1 MSTPTHGELAQRLE
15 GVNIYLVGMMGA
27 GKSAAGRPLA
37 EALGYRFLDADTAL
51 EQVVGR
57 TIPEIFASDGE
68 EGFRALETAVL
79 GQITGWHSLV
89 VATGGGVVTRPEN
102 WGHLRQGLV
111 VWLDAPADLLLER
124 LSNDPTP
131 RPLMQAPDPE
141 ARLQALLDQRRPLY
155 GQADL
160 RVLQTG
166 EAPDQVAANVLE
178 AIPSVLKRK
187 EAPPEQPVL
196 LQDADGHITSSLN

>member
-51 EQVVGR
+51 EQVAGR
-57 TIPEIFASDGE
+57 TIPEIFSSDGE

-124 LSNDPTP
+124 LSNDPTL
-131 RPLMQAPDPE
+131 RPLMQAADRE

-155 GQADL
+155 AQADL

-166 EAPDQVAANVLE
+166 EAPDQVAARVLD
-178 AIPSVLKRK
+178 AIPSVLKQK

-196 LQDADGHITSSLN
+196 LQNADGHITSSLN

>member
-1 MSTPTHGELAQRLE
+1 M
-15 GVNIYLVGMMGA
+15 
-27 GKSAAGRPLA
+27 
-37 EALGYRFLDADTAL
+37 
-51 EQVVGR
+51 
-57 TIPEIFASDGE
+57 
-68 EGFRALETAVL
+68 
-79 GQITGWHSLV
+79 
-89 VATGGGVVTRPEN
+89 
-102 WGHLRQGLV
+102 

-124 LSNDPTP
+124 LTSDPTP

-155 GQADL
+155 AQADL

-166 EAPDQVAANVLE
+166 EAPVQVAANVLE

-196 LQDADGHITSSLN
+196 LQDPDGHITSSLN

>member
-1 MSTPTHGELAQRLE
+1 MSTPTHAELALQLE
-15 GVNIYLVGMMGA
+15 GLNLYLVGMMGA

-51 EQVVGR
+51 EQVAGR
-57 TIPEIFASDGE
+57 SISEIFASDGE
-68 EGFRALETAVL
+68 AGFRALETAVL
-79 GQITGWHSLV
+79 GQITRWHSLV

-160 RVLQTG
+160 QVLQAG
-166 EAPDQVAANVLE
+166 EAPDEVAARVLE
-178 AIPSVLKRK
+178 AIPSVLKQK
-187 EAPPEQPVL
+187 EAPPQQPAL
-196 LQDADGHITSSLN
+196 LQNTAGQITSSLN